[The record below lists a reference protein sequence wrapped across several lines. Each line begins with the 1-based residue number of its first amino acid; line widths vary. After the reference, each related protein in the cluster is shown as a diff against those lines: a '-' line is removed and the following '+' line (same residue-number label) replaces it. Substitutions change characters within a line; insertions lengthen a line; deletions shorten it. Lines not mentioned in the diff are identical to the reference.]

1 MKKILIY
8 NSGGGLGDSIQLFTL
23 ILSLQKHFKSSEFF
37 YLGAHE
43 NHFQGK
49 LKEFN
54 INIKTLDLGLKYFG
68 FRWWHFLVA
77 KKRFIDLEAKKR
89 KEKFVPKT
97 KKKSIDQKL
106 DKIDLIIDLQ
116 SKLRNTIILN
126 KIPHDHFYSP
136 TYGFKFCTKKAEY
149 SSRDHLENLSNFL
162 NTNIG
167 ISKFSLNNLEE
178 KYKSEAKR
186 LLPDKN
192 YIGFS
197 LTQGNAYREK
207 SWSIDKFM
215 DLATKID
222 EKNQVPVFFIEKEET
237 ELVNEIKSK
246 LPNALFPEHHSDI
259 SCPALVTALA
269 SRLNLAISIDNGV
282 MHMMGLADIP
292 MIVLFGPTD
301 SEKFAPKIN
310 SIQILDSKIMY
321 KSKDINSITVHD
333 VFKLI

>member
-1 MKKILIY
+1 MKKILLY
-8 NSGGGLGDSIQLFTL
+8 NSGGGLGDSIQLFDL
-23 ILSLQKHFKSSEFF
+23 ILSLQNHFKSSEFF

-68 FRWWHFLVA
+68 FRWWHFLIA
-77 KKRFIDLEAKKR
+77 KKRYINQDLEKM
-89 KEKFVPKT
+89 
-97 KKKSIDQKL
+97 
-106 DKIDLIIDLQ
+106 DLIIDLQ

-126 KIPHDHFYSP
+126 KIPHDHFYSS

-149 SSRDHLENLSNFL
+149 SSGEHLRNLSNFL
-162 NTNIG
+162 NTNIR
-167 ISKFSLNNLEE
+167 ILRFNLNNLED
-178 KYKSEAKR
+178 KYKLEAKR

-197 LTQGNAYREK
+197 LTQGNVYRKK
-207 SWSIDKFM
+207 SWSIDNFM

-222 EKNQVPVFFIEKEET
+222 EKSMIPVFFIEKEEI

-246 LPNALFPEHHSDI
+246 LPSALFPEHHSNI
-259 SCPALVTALA
+259 SCPALVTALT
-269 SRLNLAISIDNGV
+269 SRLNLGISVDNGI
-282 MHMMGLADIP
+282 MHMMGLANIP

-310 SIQILDSKIMY
+310 SIKILDSKIMY

-333 VFKLI
+333 VFRQI

>member
-1 MKKILIY
+1 MKKILLY
-8 NSGGGLGDSIQLFTL
+8 NSGGGLGDSIQLFDL
-23 ILSLQKHFKSSEFF
+23 ILSLQNHFKSSEFF

-54 INIKTLDLGLKYFG
+54 INIKTLDLNLRYFG
-68 FRWWHFLVA
+68 FRWWHFFFA
-77 KKRFIDLEAKKR
+77 KKRFLDQNLEKM
-89 KEKFVPKT
+89 
-97 KKKSIDQKL
+97 
-106 DKIDLIIDLQ
+106 DLIIDLQ
-116 SKLRNTIILN
+116 SKLRNTIILA

-136 TYGFKFCTKKAEY
+136 TYSFKFCTKKAEY
-149 SSRDHLENLSNFL
+149 TSGEHLKNLSNFL

-167 ISKFSLNNLEE
+167 ISKFNLNSLEE
-178 KYKSEAKR
+178 KYKLEAKR

-207 SWSIDKFM
+207 RWSINNFM
-215 DLATKID
+215 NLATKVD
-222 EKNQVPVFFIEKEET
+222 EKRMIPVFFIKKDET
-237 ELVNEIKSK
+237 KLVNEIKSK
-246 LPNALFPEHHSDI
+246 LPSALFPEHHSNI
-259 SCPALVTALA
+259 SCPALVTALT
-269 SRLNLAISIDNGV
+269 SRLNIGVSIDNGV
-282 MHMMGLADIP
+282 MHMMGLANIP

-310 SIQILDSKIMY
+310 SIKILDSKLMY
-321 KSKDINSITVHD
+321 KSTNINSITVHD

>member
-23 ILSLQKHFKSSEFF
+23 ILSLQNHFKSAEFF

-77 KKRFIDLEAKKR
+77 KKRFIELEASKREKKFITKKR
-89 KEKFVPKT
+89 
-97 KKKSIDQKL
+97 SIDQGL

-136 TYGFKFCTKKAEY
+136 TYGFTFCTKKAEY
-149 SSRDHLENLSNFL
+149 SSGNHLENLSNFL

-167 ISKFSLNNLEE
+167 ILKFSLKNLEE

-197 LTQGNAYREK
+197 LTQGNLYREK
-207 SWSIDKFM
+207 SWSINNFM

-222 EKNQVPVFFIEKEET
+222 EKNQVPVFFVKKEET
-237 ELVNEIKSK
+237 ELVNKIKSK
-246 LPNALFPEHHSDI
+246 LPNALFPEHHSNI
-259 SCPALVTALA
+259 ACPALVTALA

-282 MHMMGLADIP
+282 MHMIGLANIP

-301 SEKFAPKIN
+301 SEKFAPKID

-321 KSKDINSITVHD
+321 KSKNINTITVHD

>member
-1 MKKILIY
+1 M
-8 NSGGGLGDSIQLFTL
+8 
-23 ILSLQKHFKSSEFF
+23 
-37 YLGAHE
+37 
-43 NHFQGK
+43 
-49 LKEFN
+49 
-54 INIKTLDLGLKYFG
+54 
-68 FRWWHFLVA
+68 
-77 KKRFIDLEAKKR
+77 
-89 KEKFVPKT
+89 
-97 KKKSIDQKL
+97 
-106 DKIDLIIDLQ
+106 DLIIDLQ

-149 SSRDHLENLSNFL
+149 SSENHLKNLSNFL

-207 SWSIDKFM
+207 SWSINKFM

-222 EKNQVPVFFIEKEET
+222 EKNQVPVFFIKKEET
-237 ELVNEIKSK
+237 ELVNKIKSK
-246 LPNALFPEHHSDI
+246 IPNALFPEHHSDI

-269 SRLNLAISIDNGV
+269 SRLNLAITIDNGV
-282 MHMMGLADIP
+282 MHMIGIANIP
-292 MIVLFGPTD
+292 MIVLFGPTN
-301 SEKFAPKIN
+301 SEKFAPKID
-310 SIQILDSKIMY
+310 SIKILDSKLMH
-321 KSKDINSITVHD
+321 KSDDINSITVHD
-333 VFKLI
+333 VYKHI

>member
-1 MKKILIY
+1 MKKILLY
-8 NSGGGLGDSIQLFTL
+8 NSGGGLGDSIQLFDL
-23 ILSLQKHFKSSEFF
+23 ILSLQNHFKSSEFF

-68 FRWWHFLVA
+68 FRWWHFLFA
-77 KKRFIDLEAKKR
+77 KKRYINQDLEKM
-89 KEKFVPKT
+89 
-97 KKKSIDQKL
+97 
-106 DKIDLIIDLQ
+106 DLIIDLQ

-126 KIPHDHFYSP
+126 KIPHDHFYSS

-149 SSRDHLENLSNFL
+149 SSGEHLRNLSNFL
-162 NTNIG
+162 NTNIR
-167 ISKFSLNNLEE
+167 ILRFNLNNLEE
-178 KYKSEAKR
+178 KYKLEAKR

-197 LTQGNAYREK
+197 LTQGNVYRKK
-207 SWSIDKFM
+207 SWSIDNFM

-222 EKNQVPVFFIEKEET
+222 EKSMIPVFFIEKEEI

-246 LPNALFPEHHSDI
+246 LPSALFPEHHSNI
-259 SCPALVTALA
+259 SCPALVTALT
-269 SRLNLAISIDNGV
+269 SRLNLGISVDNGI
-282 MHMMGLADIP
+282 MHMMGLANIP

-333 VFKLI
+333 VFRQI

>member
-1 MKKILIY
+1 MNKILLY

-23 ILSLQKHFKSSEFF
+23 IFSLQNHFKSSEFF
-37 YLGAHE
+37 YLGSHE

-77 KKRFIDLEAKKR
+77 KKRFINQDLE
-89 KEKFVPKT
+89 
-97 KKKSIDQKL
+97 
-106 DKIDLIIDLQ
+106 KIDLIIDLQ

-126 KIPHDHFYSP
+126 KIPHDHFYSS
-136 TYGFKFCTKKAEY
+136 TYGFKFCTKQAEY
-149 SSRDHLENLSNFL
+149 SSKNHLENLSNFL
-162 NTNIG
+162 NTNIK
-167 ISKFSLNNLEE
+167 ISKFNLKKLPE
-178 KYKSEAKR
+178 KYKTEAKR

-207 SWSIDKFM
+207 SWSINNFM
-215 DLATKID
+215 ELATKIN
-222 EKNQVPVFFIEKEET
+222 EKNKIPVFFIEKKET
-237 ELVNEIKSK
+237 ELTNEIKSK
-246 LPNALFPEHHSDI
+246 LPNALFPEHHSNI

-282 MHMMGLADIP
+282 MHMMGLAGIP

-301 SEKFAPKIN
+301 SKKFAPKID
-310 SIQILDSKIMY
+310 SIKILDSKEIY
-321 KSKDINSITVHD
+321 KSQDINMISVHD

>member
-1 MKKILIY
+1 MKKILFY
-8 NSGGGLGDSIQLFTL
+8 NSGGGLGDSIQLFGL
-23 ILSLQKHFKSSEFF
+23 ILSLQNHFKSSEFF

-54 INIKTLDLGLKYFG
+54 INIKTLNLGLKYFG

-77 KKRFIDLEAKKR
+77 KKRYVEQDLEKM
-89 KEKFVPKT
+89 
-97 KKKSIDQKL
+97 
-106 DKIDLIIDLQ
+106 DLIIDLQ

-126 KIPHDHFYSP
+126 KIPHDHFYSS
-136 TYGFKFCTKKAEY
+136 TYGFKFCTKKVDY
-149 SSRDHLENLSNFL
+149 SPGEHLKNLSNFL

-167 ISKFSLNNLEE
+167 ITKFNPNHLEE

-197 LTQGNAYREK
+197 VTQGNVYREK
-207 SWSIDKFM
+207 SWSIKNFM

-222 EKNQVPVFFIEKEET
+222 EKNMIPVFFVKKEET
-237 ELVNEIKSK
+237 EIINEIKSK
-246 LPNALFPEHHSDI
+246 LPNALFPELHSNI
-259 SCPALVTALA
+259 SCPALVTALTT
-269 SRLNLAISIDNGV
+269 RLSLAISIDNGI
-282 MHMMGLADIP
+282 MHMMGLANIP

-301 SEKFAPKIN
+301 SEKFAPKID
-310 SIQILDSKIMY
+310 SIKILDSKFMY
-321 KSKDINSITVHD
+321 KSEDINSITVLD

>member
-77 KKRFIDLEAKKR
+77 KKRFIDLSAKKR
-89 KEKFVPKT
+89 KEKFVPK
-97 KKKSIDQKL
+97 KKSIDQEL

-149 SSRDHLENLSNFL
+149 SSGEHLKNLSNFL
-162 NTNIG
+162 NTNIE
-167 ISKFSLNNLEE
+167 ILKFNLNNLEE

-197 LTQGNAYREK
+197 LTQGNVYREK
-207 SWSIDKFM
+207 SWSIDNFIN
-215 DLATKID
+215 LATKID
-222 EKNQVPVFFIEKEET
+222 EKNMIPVFFIEKEET
-237 ELVNEIKSK
+237 ELFNEIKSR
-246 LPNALFPEHHSDI
+246 LPNALFPEHHSNI
-259 SCPALVTALA
+259 ACPALVTALA

-282 MHMMGLADIP
+282 MHMMGLANIP

-301 SEKFAPKIN
+301 SEKFSPKIY
-310 SIQILDSKIMY
+310 SIQILDSKTMY
-321 KSKDINSITVHD
+321 KSKNINSITVHD

>member
-1 MKKILIY
+1 MKKILLY
-8 NSGGGLGDSIQLFTL
+8 NSGGGLGDSIQLFDL
-23 ILSLQKHFKSSEFF
+23 ILSLQNHFKSSEFF

-54 INIKTLDLGLKYFG
+54 INIKTLDLNLRYFG
-68 FRWWHFLVA
+68 FRWWHFFFA
-77 KKRFIDLEAKKR
+77 KKRFLDQNLEKM
-89 KEKFVPKT
+89 
-97 KKKSIDQKL
+97 
-106 DKIDLIIDLQ
+106 DLIIDLQ
-116 SKLRNTIILN
+116 SKLRNTIILA

-136 TYGFKFCTKKAEY
+136 TYSFKFCTKKAEY
-149 SSRDHLENLSNFL
+149 TSGEHLKNLSNFL

-167 ISKFSLNNLEE
+167 ISKFNLNSLEE
-178 KYKSEAKR
+178 KYKLEAKR

-207 SWSIDKFM
+207 RWSINNFM
-215 DLATKID
+215 NLATKVD
-222 EKNQVPVFFIEKEET
+222 EKSMIPVFFIKKDET
-237 ELVNEIKSK
+237 KLVNEIKSK
-246 LPNALFPEHHSDI
+246 LPSALFPEHHSNI
-259 SCPALVTALA
+259 SCPALVTALT
-269 SRLNLAISIDNGV
+269 SRLNIGVSIDNGV
-282 MHMMGLADIP
+282 MHMMGLANIP

-310 SIQILDSKIMY
+310 SIKILDSKLMY
-321 KSKDINSITVHD
+321 KSTNINSITVHD

>member
-1 MKKILIY
+1 MKKILFY
-8 NSGGGLGDSIQLFTL
+8 NSGGGLGDTIQLFDL

-68 FRWWHFLVA
+68 FRWWHFLVT
-77 KKRFIDLEAKKR
+77 KKREIKII
-89 KEKFVPKT
+89 T
-97 KKKSIDQKL
+97 KKKSINQEL

-126 KIPHDHFYSP
+126 KIPHDHFYSS
-136 TYGFKFCTKKAEY
+136 TYGFEFCTKKGEY
-149 SSRDHLENLSNFL
+149 SSENHLENLSNFL

-167 ISKFSLNNLEE
+167 ISKFNPSNLDE
-178 KYKSEAKR
+178 KYKLEAKR

-197 LTQGNAYREK
+197 LTQGNVYREK

-222 EKNQVPVFFIEKEET
+222 EKSKIPVFFVEKKET
-237 ELVNEIKSK
+237 ELIKKIKSK
-246 LPNALFPEHHSDI
+246 IPNALFPEHHSNI

-269 SRLNLAISIDNGV
+269 SRLNLAISIDNGI
-282 MHMMGLADIP
+282 MHMMGLANIP

-301 SEKFAPKIN
+301 SKKFAPKID
-310 SIQILDSKIMY
+310 SIQVLDSKKIY
-321 KSKDINSITVHD
+321 KSKDINRITVLD
-333 VFKLI
+333 VFRLI